1 MGQLSPMR
9 AAQAPSLDI
18 VWLSPADV
26 CKMLPSMT
34 EDILSARRKRREDP
48 PFYKPTGQSGAV
60 VLYDQAEVIA
70 WVRSS
75 KVATRP
81 ATAVAS

>member
-1 MGQLSPMR
+1 MGKLSALR
-9 AAQAPSLDI
+9 APAATDADI
-18 VWLSPADV
+18 VWMSPADV